1 MGVIFFKKTIDAIY
15 GLAFAVSRAPD
26 DNALFFVRGLY
37 FIVKTKINDPGGGC
51 IFLFGD
57 LLVGFFFFTG
67 EGSCRV
73 LQFDAGDSQRASHD
87 ERHATLSRSDHLQQ
101 KQFQHESNSNA
112 ASRSRTRQEQ

>member
-1 MGVIFFKKTIDAIY
+1 M
-15 GLAFAVSRAPD
+15 
-26 DNALFFVRGLY
+26 
-37 FIVKTKINDPGGGC
+37 NDPVGGC

-57 LLVGFFFFTG
+57 LLVGFFSFTG

-73 LQFDAGDSQRASHD
+73 LQFDAGDCQRPSHD

-112 ASRSRTRQEQ
+112 ASRSRTRPQQ